1 MEHTWSRQLNLHML
15 GLCFESKDS
24 VAAEPNFDFGYTVN
38 FGSWLEVGFAIL
50 EDFANRQSFPSPS

>member
-1 MEHTWSRQLNLHML
+1 MNP

-38 FGSWLEVGFAIL
+38 FGSWLEMGFAIL
-50 EDFANRQSFPSPS
+50 EDFANQQSFLSPS

>member
-1 MEHTWSRQLNLHML
+1 MEHTWNPQLKL

-24 VAAEPNFDFGYTVN
+24 VAAEPNFNFGYTVN
-38 FGSWLEVGFAIL
+38 VGCWLELGSAIL